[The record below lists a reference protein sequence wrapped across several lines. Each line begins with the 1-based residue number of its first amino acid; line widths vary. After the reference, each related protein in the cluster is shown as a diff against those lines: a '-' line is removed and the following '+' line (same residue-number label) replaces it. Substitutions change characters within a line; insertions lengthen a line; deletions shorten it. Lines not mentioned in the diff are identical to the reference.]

1 MFHNFE
7 SEGRKTARVTLRSV
21 NKTRV
26 RYLVLEISFLREQ
39 RRLIFIKQ
47 WRLFNMKTA
56 VLSILFSASATRTSC
71 FVKSDFLSRY
81 RVFKQPASTLVSGC
95 HFGDLMETRQR
106 SAQLSELTTAR
117 LRMRVIN
124 LLTQTPSIFPFWLK
138 MAQPCPPNIQML

>member
-26 RYLVLEISFLREQ
+26 RDLVLELSFLREQ

-71 FVKSDFLSRY
+71 FVKSDFLS
-81 RVFKQPASTLVSGC
+81 
-95 HFGDLMETRQR
+95 
-106 SAQLSELTTAR
+106 
-117 LRMRVIN
+117 
-124 LLTQTPSIFPFWLK
+124 
-138 MAQPCPPNIQML
+138 